1 MPAKL
6 IAYSKTSLPALVVK
20 TARIAWIGVLATF
33 AIVGLLAAR
42 DLAYAFKLG
51 EGIGWDLRALCAAFA
66 ALSEGMDPY
75 YVVSEGGLSL
85 PHAIVPGY
93 PAKFLC
99 PIHAAWPRA
108 YVIIYLLLFVSSCA
122 ALAYFLLR
130 NVVETVLVAIVSVCA
145 FAAFRGLARTGNI
158 VVLEVPFA
166 VLSILAVHH
175 RSFVIAG
182 VALGLMSSLKML
194 PLVGV
199 LAFLIL
205 PVGWGQ
211 KVGAVAASLL
221 TFGAIQLI
229 NFMVSGPYGLSFL
242 KMLVG
247 QIPTSPYFETG
258 GIYNPDFIDFVF
270 HVFGKFGI
278 QKATLIASAI
288 GLFALA
294 IGGWVTM
301 LAQRMDEADRF
312 ATVRLFGLAY
322 LICIL
327 FLFRLKP
334 YAFATL
340 VPFAIAAVMFPI
352 RTLRYIGYSVLALM
366 PIWSENIGLMR
377 QFYQTISLIMFLVAV
392 FGLEGCVLSD
402 GATSSEARKTAA
414 STSRS

>member
-1 MPAKL
+1 M
-6 IAYSKTSLPALVVK
+6 
-20 TARIAWIGVLATF
+20 F
-33 AIVGLLAAR
+33 AIVGLFATR
-42 DLAYAFKLG
+42 DLASPFNLG
-51 EGIGWDLRALCAAFA
+51 GGIGWDLRVLCAAFA
-66 ALSEGMDPY
+66 ALSEGKDPY
-75 YVVSEGGLSL
+75 YVVTEGLSL
-85 PHAIVPGY
+85 PHAIVPAY

-99 PIHAAWPRA
+99 PMHAARPRA

-130 NVVETVLVAIVSVCA
+130 NLVETILVTIVSVCA
-145 FAAFRGLARTGNI
+145 FAAFRSLAASGNI
-158 VVLEVPFA
+158 VILEVPFA
-166 VLSILAVHH
+166 ALSILAVHH
-175 RSFVIAG
+175 RRFVLAG

-211 KVGAVAASLL
+211 RVRAVAASLL
-221 TFGAIQLI
+221 TFGAVQLI
-229 NFMVSGPYGLSFL
+229 NLMISGPYGLSFL

-247 QIPTSPYFETG
+247 QIPTSPYFETSR
-258 GIYNPDFIDFVF
+258 YNPDFIDFVF
-270 HVFGKFGI
+270 HVFGRFGI
-278 QKATLIASAI
+278 QKETLMASAI

-301 LAQRMDEADRF
+301 LAQQLNEADRF

-327 FLFRLKP
+327 FLFRLKS

-352 RTLRYIGYSVLALM
+352 RTLRYIGYLVLALM
-366 PIWSENIGLMR
+366 PWMWSEIVNTGLTR
-377 QFYQTISLIMFLVAV
+377 QFYQTISLITFLMVV
-392 FGLEGCVLSD
+392 FGLEGFALRRLSD
-402 GATSSEARKTAA
+402 GR
-414 STSRS
+414 

>member
-1 MPAKL
+1 
-6 IAYSKTSLPALVVK
+6 
-20 TARIAWIGVLATF
+20 
-33 AIVGLLAAR
+33 
-42 DLAYAFKLG
+42 
-51 EGIGWDLRALCAAFA
+51 
-66 ALSEGMDPY
+66 
-75 YVVSEGGLSL
+75 
-85 PHAIVPGY
+85 
-93 PAKFLC
+93 
-99 PIHAAWPRA
+99 
-108 YVIIYLLLFVSSCA
+108 
-122 ALAYFLLR
+122 
-130 NVVETVLVAIVSVCA
+130 
-145 FAAFRGLARTGNI
+145 
-158 VVLEVPFA
+158 
-166 VLSILAVHH
+166 
-175 RSFVIAG
+175 
-182 VALGLMSSLKML
+182 
-194 PLVGV
+194 
-199 LAFLIL
+199 
-205 PVGWGQ
+205 
-211 KVGAVAASLL
+211 
-221 TFGAIQLI
+221 
-229 NFMVSGPYGLSFL
+229 
-242 KMLVG
+242 MLVG
-247 QIPTSPYFETG
+247 HIPTSPYFETG

-334 YAFATL
+334 YAFTTL

-392 FGLEGCVLSD
+392 FGLEGCALRRLSD

>member
-1 MPAKL
+1 M
-6 IAYSKTSLPALVVK
+6 
-20 TARIAWIGVLATF
+20 F
-33 AIVGLLAAR
+33 AIVGLFATR
-42 DLAYAFKLG
+42 DLASPFNLG
-51 EGIGWDLRALCAAFA
+51 GGIGWDLRVLCAAFA
-66 ALSEGMDPY
+66 ALSEGKDPY
-75 YVVSEGGLSL
+75 YVVTEGLSL
-85 PHAIVPGY
+85 PHAIVPAY

-99 PIHAAWPRA
+99 PMHAARPRA

-130 NVVETVLVAIVSVCA
+130 NLVETILVTIVSVCA
-145 FAAFRGLARTGNI
+145 FAAFRSLAASGNI
-158 VVLEVPFA
+158 VILEVPFA
-166 VLSILAVHH
+166 ALSILAVHH
-175 RSFVIAG
+175 RRFVLAG

-211 KVGAVAASLL
+211 RVRAVAASLL
-221 TFGAIQLI
+221 TFGAVQLI
-229 NFMVSGPYGLSFL
+229 NLMISGPYGLSFL

-247 QIPTSPYFETG
+247 QIPTSPYFETSR
-258 GIYNPDFIDFVF
+258 YNPDFIDFVF
-270 HVFGKFGI
+270 HVFGRFGI
-278 QKATLIASAI
+278 QKETLMASAI

-301 LAQRMDEADRF
+301 LAQQMNEADRF

-327 FLFRLKP
+327 FLFRLKS

-352 RTLRYIGYSVLALM
+352 RTLRYIGYLVLALM
-366 PIWSENIGLMR
+366 PWMWSEIVNTGLTR
-377 QFYQTISLIMFLVAV
+377 QFYQTISLITFLMVV
-392 FGLEGCVLSD
+392 FGLEGFALRRLSD
-402 GATSSEARKTAA
+402 GR
-414 STSRS
+414 